1 MPKNIRSDEQLVT
14 DDLAGNKDALDI
26 LLTRYQEPI
35 WHYLRWKSWYKKDK
49 SYLDDIRQNVLV
61 VIVKR
66 IREGKFTDKTE
77 GSFKKWVDRIAQL
90 EILKSDENHWHEP
103 AVISTVYPEALP
115 ADIAKVSPQA
125 SDYHQI
131 SARLDKV
138 LSYLSEEERQLL
150 LLSDKD
156 YNEIHKIPPFD
167 KYKLPNLRQKICR
180 LRRFVISLKNKGDVI

>member
-1 MPKNIRSDEQLVT
+1 MIEDTRSDEQLVT
-14 DDLAGNKDALDI
+14 DHFAGNKEALGI

-49 SYLDDIRQNVLV
+49 SYLDDIRQKVLV
-61 VIVKR
+61 VIFNR

-90 EILKSDENHWHEP
+90 EILKSDERRRHEP

-115 ADIAKVSPQA
+115 SDIVKVSPQA

-131 SARLDKV
+131 SARLAKV

-167 KYKLPNLRQKICR
+167 KYELPNLRQKICR
-180 LRRFVISLKNKGDVI
+180 LRKFVISLKNKGDVI